1 MAIAA
6 AGFMLGRIRFKG
18 ISLGTAGVFI
28 TALAYGALFY
38 DELVNALGGETAAL
52 SGLKIVENLGLVLF
66 VAAVGFMAGPKF
78 FKNLKQNYKSYLIIG
93 IAIPLSG
100 GIICAIFYLLGRNT
114 ASDPHEFLAL
124 LDGLLSG
131 ALTTTPGF
139 AAAKE
144 AVRNFYGANPEL
156 ANSYEAAVTVGHGI
170 AYLFGVIGIVLFV
183 QLMPKLVH
191 ADMAAERSKLET
203 VNVGERPEYKGKLI
217 KLDSMGI
224 GAFALAAVAGLIIG
238 NIRIPLTARGLQGT
252 CFSLTT
258 AGGVLLAALMLG
270 HFGRIHRISVM
281 PEKGT
286 LSCFREL
293 GLVLFLIGAGI
304 AGGAN
309 FVRYFRP
316 IYFVYGIIMTLASL
330 VIGYVIARKVLKLS
344 LLNSLGAITGGR
356 TSTPALGTLV
366 SVAGTDD
373 VASAYAATY
382 PVALITVVLVSQ
394 LLIVIFG

>member
-1 MAIAA
+1 M
-6 AGFMLGRIRFKG
+6 
-18 ISLGTAGVFI
+18 
-28 TALAYGALFY
+28 
-38 DELVNALGGETAAL
+38 
-52 SGLKIVENLGLVLF
+52 
-66 VAAVGFMAGPKF
+66 
-78 FKNLKQNYKSYLIIG
+78 
-93 IAIPLSG
+93 
-100 GIICAIFYLLGRNT
+100 
-114 ASDPHEFLAL
+114 
-124 LDGLLSG
+124 
-131 ALTTTPGF
+131 
-139 AAAKE
+139 
-144 AVRNFYGANPEL
+144 
-156 ANSYEAAVTVGHGI
+156 
-170 AYLFGVIGIVLFV
+170 
-183 QLMPKLVH
+183 
-191 ADMAAERSKLET
+191 
-203 VNVGERPEYKGKLI
+203 
-217 KLDSMGI
+217 
-224 GAFALAAVAGLIIG
+224 
-238 NIRIPLTARGLQGT
+238 GT